1 MKIGLPNPASQES
14 LLVVCSIQTEPEEI
28 KLQLPTNMN
37 VKSFNLEGK

>member
-14 LLVVCSIQTEPEEI
+14 LLVACSIQTEPKEI
-28 KLQLPTNMN
+28 KMQLHTNMN